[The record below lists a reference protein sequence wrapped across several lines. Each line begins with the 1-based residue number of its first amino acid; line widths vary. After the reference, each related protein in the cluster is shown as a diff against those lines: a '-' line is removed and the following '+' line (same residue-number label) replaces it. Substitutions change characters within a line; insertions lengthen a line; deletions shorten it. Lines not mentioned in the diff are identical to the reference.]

1 MSSKTTFKRAAVVG
15 ASALA
20 LALSVTPA
28 SFAGE
33 DDDDDT
39 VTTEQPAAPAP
50 EENSGSSESSS
61 GGGSGSSDT
70 KVAVGGVQT
79 GFGGMAADDANTM
92 LPLSIGGALI
102 LLSAGAG
109 SVAFRRR

>member
-61 GGGSGSSDT
+61 GGGSSDT
-70 KVAVGGVQT
+70 SVAVGGVQT

>member
-1 MSSKTTFKRAAVVG
+1 MSSNTTFKRAAVVG

-50 EENSGSSESSS
+50 EENSGSESSS
-61 GGGSGSSDT
+61 GGSSDT